1 MSRFVSVCLCAVLAF
16 VSVTGVNLLLP
27 SVALAATG
35 TLTMETPLHV
45 EPDPSTPLVALLPEG
60 TEVTIDGPPVDGFY
74 PVTVNGMAGW
84 MRGEMLSLTK
94 DVPDDVV
101 EGESS
106 PVAEET
112 NDVPIEDVPI
122 AQEATDTTLIG
133 EPVPAAEL
141 PVDSATSSEW
151 TDPAQQTQE
160 WTQATAP
167 ETETASAEFA
177 QDQVDVDPTIDD
189 PAAAPPPAETQAVD
203 PAAAAPATGDWV
215 EPAPAAPVAT
225 AVPAT
230 TSDPATTTP
239 ADVAPVPDATQEP
252 TTQTLVQ
259 PSPTASPATSDPAA
273 VQPGPA
279 AAPVATEPAAAPVT
293 APVPTPAPTPTPVP
307 APVGPAGVLVDMPVY
322 YNPDPGSGLV
332 FTVPAGSTVER
343 TGEMANGFASVRYK
357 EVVGWS
363 AADQMAEPSDFASET
378 PEETAVPV
386 DTREPKPG
394 SGVAF
399 ATVDMSLRSEPT
411 ANSEP
416 ITIVPAGSR
425 LVLTGVME
433 GEFQRVTYGDLVG
446 WISNDYLNNP
456 ESPAPN
462 GQASGSQE
470 NYSRKQ
476 IVRYITQAANEY
488 NQSPEDMLRVA
499 QCESNLD
506 PYAVNPSGS
515 YGLFQF
521 IRSTWKSTPY
531 GKQDIFDPQ
540 ANASAAAWMWSQG
553 RKSEWVCQ

>member
-1 MSRFVSVCLCAVLAF
+1 
-16 VSVTGVNLLLP
+16 LL
-27 SVALAATG
+27 S
-35 TLTMETPLHV
+35 
-45 EPDPSTPLVALLPEG
+45 EG

-74 PVTVNGMAGW
+74 PVTANGQTGW
-84 MRGEMLSLTK
+84 MRGETLSLTK
-94 DVPDDVV
+94 DISEEMVD
-101 EGESS
+101 GEST
-106 PVAEET
+106 PIPDATGDVAPE
-112 NDVPIEDVPI
+112 DVPIE
-122 AQEATDTTLIG
+122 QEAADTVLTT
-133 EPVPAAEL
+133 EPAPPAAQ
-141 PVDSATSSEW
+141 PVD
-151 TDPAQQTQE
+151 
-160 WTQATAP
+160 
-167 ETETASAEFA
+167 
-177 QDQVDVDPTIDD
+177 
-189 PAAAPPPAETQAVD
+189 
-203 PAAAAPATGDWV
+203 AAAAPEWTEPASDDWTDAAPADAAISEPAPDQVATEPSTAPVTGESATAAPPADAAAVNPAPGAPAEGEWV

-225 AVPAT
+225 AVPT
-230 TSDPATTTP
+230 TTEPATE
-239 ADVAPVPDATQEP
+239 A
-252 TTQTLVQ
+252 LVQ
-259 PSPTASPATSDPAA
+259 PSPTAAPAA
-273 VQPGPA
+273 TDAAVTQPSPEAASAATDPA
-279 AAPVATEPAAAPVT
+279 AAPVAA
-293 APVPTPAPTPTPVP
+293 PAPTPTPTPVP
-307 APVGPAGVLVDMPVY
+307 VPVGPAGVLVDMPVY
-322 YNPDPGSGLV
+322 YGPDSGSGLV

-363 AADQMAEPSDFASET
+363 AADQMAEASDFASET
-378 PEETAVPV
+378 PEETAVPAE
-386 DTREPKPG
+386 TREPKPG

-416 ITIVPAGSR
+416 ITVVPAGSR

-456 ESPAPN
+456 ETPAPN
-462 GQASGSQE
+462 GQASGRQD

-531 GKQDIFDPQ
+531 GKEDVFDPQ
-540 ANASAAAWMWSQG
+540 ANSRAAAWMWSQG

>member
-1 MSRFVSVCLCAVLAF
+1 MSRLVSVCLCAVLAF
-16 VSVTGVNLLLP
+16 VSVSGVSLFLP
-27 SVALAATG
+27 AAVRAASG
-35 TLTMETPLHV
+35 VLIMETPLHV

-60 TEVTIDGPPVDGFY
+60 AEVTIDGPPIDGFY
-74 PVTVNGMAGW
+74 PVTANGLTGW
-84 MRGEMLSLTK
+84 MRGETLSLTK
-94 DVPDDVV
+94 DIADEAVADESTPTADETSSVPV
-101 EGESS
+101 EE
-106 PVAEET
+106 
-112 NDVPIEDVPI
+112 VPIQ
-122 AQEATDTTLIG
+122 QEATDTTLST
-133 EPVPAAEL
+133 EPVPAAEQQ
-141 PVDSATSSEW
+141 VDPATTTEW
-151 TDPAQQTQE
+151 TEPETQTQTQTQTQE
-160 WTQATAP
+160 WTEAPPPATDP
-167 ETETASAEFA
+167 VPVEFA
-177 QDQVDVDPTIDD
+177 QQQEQDLVDVDP
-189 PAAAPPPAETQAVD
+189 
-203 PAAAAPATGDWV
+203 ATGAPTGDTWV

-225 AVPAT
+225 EVPSVAP
-230 TSDPATTTP
+230 DPATAAPPENSAP
-239 ADVAPVPDATQEP
+239 ATDPNQQPVP
-252 TTQTLVQ
+252 QTLVQ
-259 PSPTASPATSDPAA
+259 PSPTASPATSDPALT
-273 VQPGPA
+273 QSSPGTS
-279 AAPVATEPAAAPVT
+279 APVATEPVAAPAV
-293 APVPTPAPTPTPVP
+293 APALTPTPTPTPIPVP
-307 APVGPAGVLVDMPVY
+307 IGPAGVLVDMPVY

-363 AADQMAEPSDFASET
+363 AADQMAEASDFASET

-462 GQASGSQE
+462 GQGSGSQD

-476 IVRYITQAANEY
+476 VVRYITQAANKY

-531 GKQDIFDPQ
+531 GKEDIFDPQ
-540 ANASAAAWMWSQG
+540 ANSEAAAWMWSQG